1 MRQSAPSSQAPQP
14 EVPRPKPN
22 LEMPTIEPEANYLGA
37 ISIIIAVLVVAAGV
51 ALYFINSTK
60 NSELT
65 TKNAE
70 ETTLE
75 TNLNT
80 EPLKSQYKE
89 IIATQ
94 KGIDRFNEII
104 DNQIKWSGMFKEY
117 EKIIP
122 KNVKITA
129 LTLDEDN
136 LIKLN
141 GEAGDY
147 MGIAKFIQQL
157 EDSNMFS
164 DVKLVS
170 SSISEGEGTQGITFS
185 ISYNVDETTLATSK
199 TNANE
204 QSQRQTAYTRS
215 INIRSSNAIKR
226 VTKI

>member
-1 MRQSAPSSQAPQP
+1 M
-14 EVPRPKPN
+14 
-22 LEMPTIEPEANYLGA
+22 
-37 ISIIIAVLVVAAGV
+37 
-51 ALYFINSTK
+51 
-60 NSELT
+60 
-65 TKNAE
+65 
-70 ETTLE
+70 
-75 TNLNT
+75 T

-204 QSQRQTAYTRS
+204 AVPENNPSVKQPTPGQ
-215 INIRSSNAIKR
+215 
-226 VTKI
+226 